1 MAAHGT
7 TRCTFLA
14 SGIDKIIMNL
24 HRIAAKSAKRV
35 GVNNIIL
42 HILIVVPI
50 IYRIE
55 VMKKLTL
62 LLSIK
67 RQEAVGKLRSVLIQ
81 NTYLL

>member
-1 MAAHGT
+1 M
-7 TRCTFLA
+7 
-14 SGIDKIIMNL
+14 SSVVDP
-24 HRIAAKSAKRV
+24 
-35 GVNNIIL
+35 NNIIL